1 MRAAGT
7 ASFDGRVE
15 ILELVE
21 PRPLAGDGVLIEFK
35 RAGIGKWEEFV
46 RAGGWDVGL
55 RPPMAL
61 GVQGAGTIFAVGEDV
76 TEFATGR

>member
-21 PRPLAGDGVLIEFK
+21 LRPLAGDGVPIEVK
-35 RAGIGKWEEFV
+35 GAGIGQM
-46 RAGGWDVGL
+46 G
-55 RPPMAL
+55 
-61 GVQGAGTIFAVGEDV
+61 
-76 TEFATGR
+76 